1 MTKYLL
7 IAIALLTL
15 ALGGAGYALK
25 REIGHSA
32 QLSLQVSAAQEALRI
47 AQARSV
53 SDRKVSAAR
62 ASAIASERRK
72 SVKAQADLNA
82 ALQANK
88 SWAATQVPTE
98 VLNALTA
105 RSSASGTQPLSGGRP
120 DGPSAPPQPLDVV
133 RGVRPEADPA
143 PGEGSNPSGVAAG
156 LPNP

>member
-105 RSSASGTQPLSGGRP
+105 RSGRP

-143 PGEGSNPSGVAAG
+143 PGEGPNPSGVTAG